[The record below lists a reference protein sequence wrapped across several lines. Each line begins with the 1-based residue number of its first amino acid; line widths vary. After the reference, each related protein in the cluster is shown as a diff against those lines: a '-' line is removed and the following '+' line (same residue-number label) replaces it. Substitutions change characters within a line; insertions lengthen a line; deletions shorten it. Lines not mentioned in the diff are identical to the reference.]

1 MKTHEKILISA
12 VVILAIG
19 CATGWI
25 FWSIERGNGIA
36 NLEAYRRLG
45 ELYQESGIIIDDLKA
60 TIENG
65 RRELE
70 QYQSAYRR
78 EYNQANE
85 ALQVIIGENQTAGS
99 EIERIKATISKLK
112 KLTNYYFDNF
122 GSDGLV
128 ARPLS
133 WTILEE

>member
-1 MKTHEKILISA
+1 MKTHEKILIIA
-12 VVILAIG
+12 VVVLAIG

-60 TIENG
+60 TIANG
-65 RRELE
+65 RKELE
-70 QYQSAYRR
+70 EYQSAYRR

-85 ALQVIIGENQTAGS
+85 ALKIIIGENKTSGS

-122 GSDGLV
+122 GSGGLV

-133 WTILEE
+133 WTIFE